1 MAERVTIRKLREMK
15 ERGEKI
21 IMLTAYDYMTARA
34 VDEAGAEIIL
44 VGDSLAGAVLGYEN
58 TIAVTMEQMLH
69 HTRPVARA
77 AARCMVVGDMPFMS
91 YQVSEEMALQN
102 AGRFLKEAG
111 AQAVKIEGGGRMVS
125 TVSRLVEAGI
135 PVMGHLGLTPQAL
148 YQLGGYR
155 VQGKEKDKR
164 KKIVEDALLLEEA
177 GAFSLVLE
185 CVPRELAADITSQL
199 KIPTIGIGAGPDC
212 DGQVL
217 VIHDLL
223 GLTNSL
229 PKFVKT
235 YAQLGKE
242 IRKALGNYIEEVRAG
257 VFPDDEHSY
266 H

>member
-1 MAERVTIRKLREMK
+1 
-15 ERGEKI
+15 
-21 IMLTAYDYMTARA
+21 
-34 VDEAGAEIIL
+34 
-44 VGDSLAGAVLGYEN
+44 
-58 TIAVTMEQMLH
+58 
-69 HTRPVARA
+69 
-77 AARCMVVGDMPFMS
+77 MVVGDMPFMS

-111 AQAVKIEGGGRMVS
+111 AQAVKIEGGGRMVF

-223 GLTNSL
+223 GLTDSL